1 VRVACESTTWPIVV
15 RRVSAIL
22 LLGRLIT
29 SGLAIAQVSE
39 GDSHRVALGTSSSAA
54 AIPSRAWPLPAN
66 LIVPDIV
73 RPLLTSMWR
82 QSPTFRRQ
90 CARLAEQPKLIVRFE
105 LARAV
110 QDTTGARSA
119 VKRRNGALNA
129 AVEIELRKPELYI
142 EHIAHELEHVLEQV
156 DGTDLPRLARQG
168 LDGVVNLRGGFETAR
183 ARAVGRIVAHEAM
196 AR

>member
-1 VRVACESTTWPIVV
+1 MRVGCESITWPIVV
-15 RRVSAIL
+15 RQASALL
-22 LLGRLIT
+22 LLGVIT

-39 GDSHRVALGTSSSAA
+39 GDSHTVALGTSSSAA
-54 AIPSRAWPLPAN
+54 GIPSYVWPLPAN

-73 RPLLTSMWR
+73 RPLVRSMWR

-90 CARLAEQPKLIVRFE
+90 CARLAEHPDVIVRLE

-110 QDTTGARSA
+110 QDTRGARSA
-119 VKRRNGALNA
+119 VTRLNGELNA

-156 DGTDLPRLARQG
+156 DGRDLARLARQG
-168 LDGVVNLRGGFETAR
+168 LDGVMNLGGSFETAR
-183 ARAVGRIVAHEAM
+183 ARAVGRIVAQEAM
-196 AR
+196 GR

>member
-1 VRVACESTTWPIVV
+1 MRVGCESITWPIVV
-15 RRVSAIL
+15 RQASAIL
-22 LLGRLIT
+22 LLGVIT

-39 GDSHRVALGTSSSAA
+39 GDSHTVALGTSSSAA
-54 AIPSRAWPLPAN
+54 RIPSCVWPLPAN

-73 RPLLTSMWR
+73 RPLVRSMWR

-90 CARLAEQPKLIVRFE
+90 CARLAEHPDVIVRLE

-110 QDTTGARSA
+110 QDTRGARSA
-119 VKRRNGALNA
+119 VTRLNGELNA

-156 DGTDLPRLARQG
+156 DGTDLARLARQG
-168 LDGVVNLRGGFETAR
+168 LDGVMNLGGSFETAR
-183 ARAVGRIVAHEAM
+183 ARAVGRIVAQEAM
-196 AR
+196 GR

>member
-1 VRVACESTTWPIVV
+1 VRVGCESITWPSVL
-15 RRVSAIL
+15 RLASAIL
-22 LLGRLIT
+22 LLGVIT

-39 GDSHRVALGTSSSAA
+39 DDPHTVALGTSSWAA
-54 AIPSRAWPLPAN
+54 PIPPRVWPLPAN

-73 RPLLTSMWR
+73 RPLVRSMWR

-90 CARLAEQPKLIVRFE
+90 CARLAEHPDVIVRFE
-105 LARAV
+105 LAGAV
-110 QDTTGARSA
+110 QDTTGARAA
-119 VKRRNGALNA
+119 VERLNGDLNA

-168 LDGVVNLRGGFETAR
+168 LNGVVSLGGGFETAR
-183 ARAVGRIVAHEAM
+183 ARAVGRIVAREAM
-196 AR
+196 GR

>member
-1 VRVACESTTWPIVV
+1 VRVGFESITWPIVV
-15 RRVSAIL
+15 RQASAIL
-22 LLGRLIT
+22 LLGVIT
-29 SGLAIAQVSE
+29 SGLAIAQVFE
-39 GDSHRVALGTSSSAA
+39 GDSHAVALGTSSSAA
-54 AIPSRAWPLPAN
+54 PTLSRAWPLPLN

-73 RPLLTSMWR
+73 RPLVTSMWR

-90 CARLAEQPKLIVRFE
+90 CARLAEHHDVIVRLE
-105 LARAV
+105 LARPV
-110 QDTTGARSA
+110 QDTRGARSA
-119 VKRRNGALNA
+119 VERLNGELNA

-168 LDGVVNLRGGFETAR
+168 LDGVVSVGGGFETAR
-183 ARAVGRIVAHEAM
+183 ARAVGRIVAQEAM